1 MVANGRFAALHWRD
15 ASTERAP
22 MKRSPF
28 VMAAAIGAALAIPA
42 LASAQA
48 GTCNNPANLPTSGV
62 TSDGSLNWLAISATN
77 GSTTPTPSG
86 AQPSGDYCGVAT
98 SGLGTGFGY
107 VWAMSGNGL
116 VRIDPNTNE
125 TVGYTAT
132 VNNAQWAAQAGNYLW
147 VSTPDR
153 ATGFTSTGVSKIKVA
168 APTSKKYASG
178 TSSVVKVSGSTVW
191 VGNADYRVVQK
202 VSSSNGKVSL
212 SFPVSNTPRNL
223 ALSGSAI
230 WVLSSSPNSAVR
242 AYNTSS
248 GKALSAST
256 ALSGAPFGLV
266 ATGGAMWIFT
276 QKYIYKFSTS
286 SYKQLARYAQS
297 LPPGSTIFN
306 GRAVVS
312 GLGGV
317 WMLSQQCQLY
327 RFDTASHSV
336 NLKTSTGAAC
346 GNGSSEMVLASGSLW
361 TNLLGGSAFPAGHT
375 VVRSTPVS

>member
-1 MVANGRFAALHWRD
+1 M
-15 ASTERAP
+15 
-22 MKRSPF
+22 
-28 VMAAAIGAALAIPA
+28 
-42 LASAQA
+42 
-48 GTCNNPANLPTSGV
+48 
-62 TSDGSLNWLAISATN
+62 
-77 GSTTPTPSG
+77 
-86 AQPSGDYCGVAT
+86 
-98 SGLGTGFGY
+98 
-107 VWAMSGNGL
+107 
-116 VRIDPNTNE
+116 
-125 TVGYTAT
+125 
-132 VNNAQWAAQAGNYLW
+132 
-147 VSTPDR
+147 
-153 ATGFTSTGVSKIKVA
+153 
-168 APTSKKYASG
+168 
-178 TSSVVKVSGSTVW
+178 
-191 VGNADYRVVQK
+191 
-202 VSSSNGKVSL
+202 
-212 SFPVSNTPRNL
+212 
-223 ALSGSAI
+223 
-230 WVLSSSPNSAVR
+230 LSSSPNSAVR

-276 QKYIYKFSTS
+276 QKYVYKFSTS
-286 SYKQLARYAQS
+286 SYKQLARYAQA